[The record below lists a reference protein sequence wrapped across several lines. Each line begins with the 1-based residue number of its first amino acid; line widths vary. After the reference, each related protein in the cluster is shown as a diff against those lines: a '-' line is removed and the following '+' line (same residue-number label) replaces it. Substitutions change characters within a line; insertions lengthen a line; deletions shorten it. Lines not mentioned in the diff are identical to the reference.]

1 MNHQVDN
8 DFWFDCWE
16 KNNKLGLNQEAPNAT
31 LIKYFSTLSLPKKSR
46 VFVPLC
52 GKSIDMIWLL
62 EQNME
67 VVGVELSP
75 LAIQAFFE
83 ENNLQYTKKTLGEF
97 NLWQAK
103 DRPITLLEGDI
114 FLFESTDQ
122 SDLELLIPAPF
133 DFVYDRASLIAL
145 PTKIRKNYYDLYKSL
160 MGSKSKALLLTIEYE
175 SPKFE
180 GPPFSVPEKEVIS
193 SLESVFNINLLGHE
207 KIKTLSPRFL
217 ESGLKEISQKA
228 YRIEKREQS

>member
-16 KNNKLGLNQEAPNAT
+16 KNNNLGFNQEAPNAT
-31 LIKYFSTLSLPKKSR
+31 LIKYFSTLSLPKRSR

-83 ENNLQYTKKTLGEF
+83 ENDLQYTKKTLA
-97 NLWQAK
+97 LS
-103 DRPITLLEGDI
+103 L
-114 FLFESTDQ
+114 
-122 SDLELLIPAPF
+122 LLI
-133 DFVYDRASLIAL
+133 
-145 PTKIRKNYYDLYKSL
+145 KIVN
-160 MGSKSKALLLTIEYE
+160 
-175 SPKFE
+175 
-180 GPPFSVPEKEVIS
+180 
-193 SLESVFNINLLGHE
+193 NL
-207 KIKTLSPRFL
+207 
-217 ESGLKEISQKA
+217 
-228 YRIEKREQS
+228 